1 MAWGYRLETLNGG
14 AGSASSGH
22 KHGRWCSVHGC
33 GGEPRFLSAYRYVR
47 SNGKAV
53 TATRPLCIRHA
64 QRFSMR
70 YSLAWP
76 TRMLRRVRRPAVIAW
91 GLAAA

>member
-1 MAWGYRLETLNGG
+1 MAWGYRLEALNGVTG
-14 AGSASSGH
+14 SGH
-22 KHGRWCSVHGC
+22 KHGRFCSVHGC
-33 GGEPRFLSAYRYVR
+33 GSEPRFMSAYRYVR
-47 SNGKAV
+47 GNGRAV

-76 TRMLRRVRRPAVIAW
+76 TRLLRRVRRPAPMLW